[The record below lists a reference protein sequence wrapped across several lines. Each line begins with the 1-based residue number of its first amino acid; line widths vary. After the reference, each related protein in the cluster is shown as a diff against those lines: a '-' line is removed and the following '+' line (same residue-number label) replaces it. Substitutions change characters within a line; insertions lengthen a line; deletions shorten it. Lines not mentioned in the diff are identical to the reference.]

1 MFLLIRGLFYDKI
14 SESKIYGGDYLGIL
28 GSAVTGALVFG
39 VASKQMKKVNNVQ
52 ALDFNGQMEI
62 RQNIR
67 GRLRLSSPFLKNK
80 EQGYALITQLSRVDG
95 INKVGSDYRTGSMLI
110 EYDDSKVE
118 GELLIGAVIKLMG
131 LENPSEGVQKSL
143 VMKEIQLANQ
153 AVNMAILDKTKGI
166 LDLRTIVP
174 LTFLGLAAKSYANTG
189 NLGLPAP
196 ITLLYW
202 SYKTL
207 ELGKGGTIL

>member
-1 MFLLIRGLFYDKI
+1 MITILFYDKI
-14 SESKIYGGDYLGIL
+14 SESKNYGGDYLGIL
-28 GSAVTGALVFG
+28 GSAVTGALVFS
-39 VASKQMKKVNNVQ
+39 VANKQMKKVNKGQ
-52 ALDFNGQMEI
+52 DLEFNGQFEI

-80 EQGYALITQLSRVDG
+80 EQGYELITQLSRVDG
-95 INKVGSDYRTGSMLI
+95 INKIGSDYRIGSMLI
-110 EYDDSKVE
+110 EYDASKVE
-118 GELLIGAVIKLMG
+118 GELLIGAILKLMG
-131 LENPSEGVQKSL
+131 LDNPSETIPKSM
-143 VMKEIQLANQ
+143 VMKEIQIANQ
-153 AVNMAILDKTKGI
+153 AVNMAILDKTNGI

-174 LTFLGLAAKSYANTG
+174 LTFLGLAVKSYANTG

-207 ELGKGGTIL
+207 ELGKGGTII

>member
-1 MFLLIRGLFYDKI
+1 MITILFYDKI
-14 SESKIYGGDYLGIL
+14 SESKNYGGDYLGFL
-28 GSAVTGALVFG
+28 GSAVTGALVFS
-39 VASKQMKKVNNVQ
+39 VANKQMKKVNTVQ
-52 ALDFNGQMEI
+52 DLDFNGQLEI

-80 EQGYALITQLSRVDG
+80 EQGYGLITQLSRVDG
-95 INKVGSDYRTGSMLI
+95 IDKIGSDYRIGSMLI
-110 EYDDSKVE
+110 EYDASKVE
-118 GELLIGAVIKLMG
+118 GELLIGAILKLMG
-131 LENPSEGVQKSL
+131 LDNPSESIPKSM
-143 VMKEIQLANQ
+143 VMKEIQIANQ
-153 AVNMAILDKTKGI
+153 AVNMAILDKTNGI

-174 LTFLGLAAKSYANTG
+174 LTFLGLAVKSYANTG

-207 ELGKGGTIL
+207 ELGKGGTII